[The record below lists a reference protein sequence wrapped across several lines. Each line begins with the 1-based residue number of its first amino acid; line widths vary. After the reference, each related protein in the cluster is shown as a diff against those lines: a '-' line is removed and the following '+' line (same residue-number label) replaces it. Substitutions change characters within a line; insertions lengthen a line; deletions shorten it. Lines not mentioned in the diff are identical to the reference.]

1 MSSDATKAVSR
12 HVRYDAGGPVDS
24 SHLLVAAYLI
34 GSVLLLCA
42 LGYVIAALRRRQ
54 VLRFGVTATAVIEEI
69 TSQRVIAGGEAVRA
83 DLSLLLPLPDG
94 TDLATYTTAVFPTDD
109 LPEPGWTVLVRYW
122 PSNPHRIA
130 VDMAATP
137 LD

>member
-1 MSSDATKAVSR
+1 MSAITMAKTS
-12 HVRYDAGGPVDS
+12 HVRYVAHGPIGGGT
-24 SHLLVAAYLI
+24 VAVAVVLI
-34 GSVLLLCA
+34 GSALAFCA
-42 LGYVIAALRRRQ
+42 LGYAVAALRRRQ
-54 VLRFGVTATAVIEEI
+54 VLRFGVTATAVIDEI
-69 TSQRVIAGGEAVRA
+69 TSQRVIAGGEAIRA
-83 DLSLLLPLPDG
+83 DLSLILPLPDG

>member
-1 MSSDATKAVSR
+1 MSSIAMARSWQVRNHAQAPVGGNRAV
-12 HVRYDAGGPVDS
+12 
-24 SHLLVAAYLI
+24 VAAVLI
-34 GSVLLLCA
+34 GSVLVLCVA
-42 LGYVIAALRRRQ
+42 GYAIAALRRRQ

-83 DLSLLLPLPDG
+83 DLSLILPLPDG
-94 TDLATYTTAVFPTDD
+94 TDLATYTTAVFPTED

-137 LD
+137 MD